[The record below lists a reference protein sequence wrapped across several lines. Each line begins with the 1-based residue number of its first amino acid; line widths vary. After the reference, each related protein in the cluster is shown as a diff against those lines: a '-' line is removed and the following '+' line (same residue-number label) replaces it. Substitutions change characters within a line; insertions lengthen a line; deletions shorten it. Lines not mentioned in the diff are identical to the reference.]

1 MNKLKKEKV
10 IPLIKQALKEDIGSG
25 DVTTNSLVP
34 KNLDVSGYVL
44 LKEKAII
51 AGMDVFKWTLEE
63 LGKVEFIPLVK
74 EGIWLEPGKIAML
87 NGNARAIITGERVAL
102 NFLQR
107 MSGIATLTG
116 KFVNKIKGAK
126 AKILDTRKT
135 TPLLRYLEKYAVKKG
150 GGENHRFGLYDAVLI
165 KDNHIVIAGGI
176 KEALSQIQ
184 GEIEVKNLEELR
196 EALEKGANRIL
207 VDNMDIEEIR
217 EAVKIT
223 KGKAKIEVSGGVNLN
238 NVLEIAMTGCDYI
251 SIGALTHS
259 VKAIDISLEIVPKKQ
274 M

>member
-1 MNKLKKEKV
+1 M
-10 IPLIKQALKEDIGSG
+10 
-25 DVTTNSLVP
+25 
-34 KNLDVSGYVL
+34 
-44 LKEKAII
+44 
-51 AGMDVFKWTLEE
+51 
-63 LGKVEFIPLVK
+63 
-74 EGIWLEPGKIAML
+74 
-87 NGNARAIITGERVAL
+87 